1 MRTLKNKYFT
11 SVSKNI
17 YIDKLDDIV
26 DQYNNTYHS
35 TIKMKPVD
43 VNSNTYIDSGKE
55 IINNKDP
62 NFKVGDNVRIS
73 KYKNIFAKGYT
84 PNWSEEVFLI
94 KKVKNSVSWTYVISN
109 LKGEDVVGT
118 FYEKELQK
126 TKRIYNW
133 KSNKE
138 KRRKII
144 F

>member
-35 TIKMKPVD
+35 TMKMKPVD

-62 NFKVGDNVRIS
+62 NFKVGDNVRIT

-94 KKVKNSVSWTYVISN
+94 KKVKNSVSWIYVISD

-126 TKRIYNW
+126 TKRI
-133 KSNKE
+133 
-138 KRRKII
+138 
-144 F
+144 

>member
-62 NFKVGDNVRIS
+62 NFKVGDNVRIT
-73 KYKNIFAKGYT
+73 KYKNIFAKGYN

-94 KKVKNSVSWTYVISN
+94 KKIKNSVSWIYVISD

-126 TKRIYNW
+126 IKRI
-133 KSNKE
+133 
-138 KRRKII
+138 
-144 F
+144 